1 MNCKPG
7 DLAIVVRDNFD
18 IGALGKL
25 VEVLYLAPP
34 DKFQLPNGQWNV
46 GSEDRYGQV
55 WVIRILGEKLTPPNC
70 WFQTEYGTG
79 ADSAL
84 RPLPGLTQDE
94 HENVEAVV

>member
-34 DKFQLPNGQWNV
+34 DKFQLPNGGWNV
-46 GSEDRYGQV
+46 GAGDRYGRV
-55 WVIRILGEKLTPPNC
+55 WVIRILGSRLRPPKC
-70 WFQTEYGTG
+70 WWTTEYGTG

-84 RPLPGLTQDE
+84 RPLPGLSEEQ
-94 HENVEAVV
+94 HENKEAFV